1 MDGLVMTTAPSA
13 YTTPGWT
20 VQTGPGGDNSGVSGG
35 SSPPAV
41 GAPVTSVNGHVGAVV
56 LAATD
61 VSAVATSTLGAASGV
76 ATLTSGSK
84 LVQMPVATDI
94 PTVVAKPTSLTGT
107 YANPG
112 TAAGSDAAVINAI
125 TAILVG
131 IGVCHS

>member
-1 MDGLVMTTAPSA
+1 MDGVVMTNVADP
-13 YTTPGWT
+13 YLTPAWS
-20 VQTGPGGDNSGVSGG
+20 VQSGPGGDNHTVDGG
-35 SSPPAV
+35 STPPSV
-41 GAPVTSVNGHVGAVV
+41 SAPVSSVNGHTGAVV
-56 LAATD
+56 LAASD

-76 ATLTSGSK
+76 ATLNSSSK
-84 LVQMPVATDI
+84 LVQMPVAADI

-112 TAAGSDAAVINAI
+112 TASGSDAAVINAI